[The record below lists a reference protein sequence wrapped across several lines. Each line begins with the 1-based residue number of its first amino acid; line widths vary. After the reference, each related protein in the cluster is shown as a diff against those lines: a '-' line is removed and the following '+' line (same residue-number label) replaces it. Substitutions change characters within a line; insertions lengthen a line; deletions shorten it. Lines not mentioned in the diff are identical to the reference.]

1 MLDRTLQ
8 PELKEIDKIDFVT
21 LRHFDVTAN
30 AKLYFM
36 KDVSDETSRLDLY
49 FTAGTTIANPVVS
62 SLVNGLL
69 LSGTSTKS
77 SIQINEQIDT
87 LGGFYESSVS
97 HENAVVSIYALRENL
112 LSILRIVAD
121 AIANVAFLDSE
132 VKELISDRK
141 QRFLVNMEK
150 VNFLAQRQFQERIFA
165 NSSYGNLVQ
174 IADFDC
180 VSSQELREF
189 YNDNYLNGL
198 EKVVV
203 VGNLQQDHIDE
214 IIDIVG
220 AWAKPQKTI
229 FPGQFSN
236 IKGASHLVKEGALQT
251 AIRVGRILFNKTHPD
266 YCDFTVL
273 NTILGDYFGSR
284 LMSNI
289 REDKG
294 YTYGIGTLLG
304 ELHETGYFVIATEV
318 GRDVKDAT
326 LIEIQMEISR
336 LQTELVGTEELLL
349 VKNYMIGQ
357 LLKSADGPYALTD
370 LFLGVETFGLN
381 LDFYNKSIDA
391 INNITPERIQELAIK
406 YLKWEEMTVVS
417 AG

>member
-21 LRHFDVTAN
+21 LRHFDVTPN

-174 IADFDC
+174 IADFDV

>member
-1 MLDRTLQ
+1 MLNRTLQ
-8 PELKEIDKIDFVT
+8 PELKSIDKIDFVT
-21 LRHFDVTAN
+21 PRQFDIAAN
-30 AKLYFM
+30 TKLYFM

-49 FTAGTTIANPVVS
+49 FAAGTVLAKPVIS

-69 LSGTSTKS
+69 LSGTPTKS
-77 SIQINEQIDT
+77 SIQINEEIDA
-87 LGGFYESSVS
+87 LGGFYESNVS

-112 LSILRIVAD
+112 LPVLRIVVD
-121 AIANVAFLDSE
+121 AIANVAFFDSE

-150 VNFLAQRQFQERIFA
+150 VSFLAQRQFHERIFA
-165 NSSYGNLVQ
+165 NSTYGTLVQ
-174 IADFDC
+174 VADFDNI
-180 VSSQELREF
+180 SNRELKDF
-189 YNDNYLNGL
+189 YNDNYLKGL
-198 EKVVV
+198 QKVVV
-203 VGNLQQDHIDE
+203 VGNIEQDRIDE
-214 IIDIVG
+214 IIDVVG
-220 AWAKPQKTI
+220 TWAKPQKTI
-229 FPGQFSN
+229 FPTQFSN
-236 IKGASHLVKEGALQT
+236 IKGMSHLVKDGALQT

-304 ELHETGYFVIATEV
+304 ELHETGYFLIATEV
-318 GRDVKDAT
+318 GKDVKDAT
-326 LIEIQMEISR
+326 LSEIKNEITR
-336 LQTELVGTEELLL
+336 LQKELVGTEELLL

-370 LFLGVETFGLN
+370 LFLGVETFGLTF
-381 LDFYNKSIDA
+381 DFYNKSIDA

-406 YLKWEEMTVVS
+406 YLKWEDMTVVS

>member
-49 FTAGTTIANPVVS
+49 FTAGTTLANPVVS

-318 GRDVKDAT
+318 GKDVKDAT

>member
-49 FTAGTTIANPVVS
+49 FTAGTTLANPVVS

-318 GRDVKDAT
+318 GKDVKDAT

-370 LFLGVETFGLN
+370 LFLGVETFGLT

>member
-49 FTAGTTIANPVVS
+49 FTAGTTLANPVVS

-174 IADFDC
+174 ITDFDV

-318 GRDVKDAT
+318 GKDVKDAT

-370 LFLGVETFGLN
+370 LFLGVETFGLT

>member
-49 FTAGTTIANPVVS
+49 FTAGTTLANPVVS

>member
-1 MLDRTLQ
+1 
-8 PELKEIDKIDFVT
+8 
-21 LRHFDVTAN
+21 
-30 AKLYFM
+30 
-36 KDVSDETSRLDLY
+36 
-49 FTAGTTIANPVVS
+49 
-62 SLVNGLL
+62 
-69 LSGTSTKS
+69 
-77 SIQINEQIDT
+77 
-87 LGGFYESSVS
+87 
-97 HENAVVSIYALRENL
+97 
-112 LSILRIVAD
+112 
-121 AIANVAFLDSE
+121 
-132 VKELISDRK
+132 
-141 QRFLVNMEK
+141 
-150 VNFLAQRQFQERIFA
+150 
-165 NSSYGNLVQ
+165 
-174 IADFDC
+174 
-180 VSSQELREF
+180 
-189 YNDNYLNGL
+189 
-198 EKVVV
+198 
-203 VGNLQQDHIDE
+203 
-214 IIDIVG
+214 
-220 AWAKPQKTI
+220 
-229 FPGQFSN
+229 
-236 IKGASHLVKEGALQT
+236 
-251 AIRVGRILFNKTHPD
+251 LFNKTHPD

-318 GRDVKDAT
+318 GKDVKDAT